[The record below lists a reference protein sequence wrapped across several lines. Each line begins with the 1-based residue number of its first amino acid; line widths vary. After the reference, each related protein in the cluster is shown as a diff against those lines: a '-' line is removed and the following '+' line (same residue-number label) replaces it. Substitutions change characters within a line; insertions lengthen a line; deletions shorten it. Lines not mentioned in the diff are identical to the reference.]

1 MFSNKSKIADN
12 KWKIK
17 LFRQGKKYIT
27 DLMIEFKA
35 LAMKDE
41 TNNIHA
47 IFLLKKN
54 IRSDIIKK
62 ILGYPLM
69 AASETL
75 KEWKVTI
82 ISVEQEYESM
92 ESQYNYKTETGVT
105 YRGRGVSME
114 IGKSRDNYDK
124 NKGQQKLDPTNLKDL
139 PEYIQPFIHLFNKKK
154 FEKLLK

>member
-1 MFSNKSKIADN
+1 VFSNKSKIADN

-17 LFRQGKKYIT
+17 LFRQGKKHIT

-124 NKGQQKLDPTNLKDL
+124 DGKLRCFNCNIYRYMIKDC
-139 PEYIQPFIHLFNKKK
+139 
-154 FEKLLK
+154 